1 MNKIGWLQLGAI
13 LTVSRIFS
21 EATTIPDT
29 NIVYGMQRYSV
40 IILSFVL
47 TFIACIPIFIIARK
61 YEGSG
66 FIELTASKSRWA
78 AIAFGIIYVIAS
90 LYIMTETTV
99 RLNYYATSTIFDSAP
114 AAVLLLFVAGV
125 CIYATV
131 KGLQALTRT
140 GIIVAAGFALLL
152 ILVVIALFPLVR
164 FNHLYPAFVERP
176 DSFLGEV
183 LSEFTQNCET
193 VIFAVLCRRVRKDAH
208 RSIYLYLPASC
219 AVLLL
224 MTFLYNTVLG
234 EYLTEVNFPFYTLSS
249 ISDISILQRLN
260 GVDVVIWLMAAI
272 VRLSLLAITIRE
284 IIRLI
289 TGKRTIALWSGIAAV
304 LITAGATYFL
314 TGSPE
319 LFRAFINIRETVIP
333 VIIIVAVLPL
343 TGLIIG
349 RKKYGK
355 KSEK

>member
-1 MNKIGWLQLGAI
+1 MNKIGWIQFGVI
-13 LTVSRIFS
+13 LTISRIFS

-40 IILSFVL
+40 IIISFIL
-47 TFIACIPIFIIARK
+47 TFLALVPMFIIAKK
-61 YEGSG
+61 YEGSD
-66 FIELTASKSRWA
+66 FIELAASKSRWA
-78 AIAFGIIYVIAS
+78 AIAFGVIYVIAS
-90 LYIMTETTV
+90 LYIMMETTV

-140 GIIVAAGFALLL
+140 GIIVAAGFFVLLF
-152 ILVVIALFPLVR
+152 LVVIALLPLIR
-164 FNHLYPAFVERP
+164 LSHLYPAFVERP

-183 LSEFTQNCET
+183 LSEFTQNCEA

-224 MTFLYNTVLG
+224 MTLLYNTVLG
-234 EYLTEVNFPFYTLSS
+234 EYLTEVNFPFYTLAS

-260 GVDVVIWLMAAI
+260 GVDVVVWLMAAI
-272 VRLSLLAITIRE
+272 IRLSLLSITIRE

-289 TGKRTIALWSGIAAV
+289 TGKRTLALWSGIAAI
-304 LITAGATYFL
+304 LLTAGATYFL

-319 LFRAFINIRETVIP
+319 LFRVFISIRETVIP

-343 TGLIIG
+343 TGLIMG
-349 RKKYGK
+349 RKSYEK
-355 KSEK
+355 K

>member
-1 MNKIGWLQLGAI
+1 MNKIGWIQLGAI

-29 NIVYGMQRYSV
+29 NVVYGMQRYSV
-40 IILSFVL
+40 IIVSFIL
-47 TFIACIPIFIIARK
+47 TFLALVPMLIISKK
-61 YEGSG
+61 YDGSG
-66 FIELTASKSRWA
+66 FIELTASRSKWA
-78 AIAFGIIYVIAS
+78 AIAFGVVYVIAS

-140 GIIVAAGFALLL
+140 GIIVAAGFFLLL
-152 ILVVIALFPLVR
+152 VLVVIALIPLIR
-164 FNHLYPAFVERP
+164 LSHLYPAFIERP
-176 DSFLGEV
+176 DSFLSEV
-183 LSEFTQNCET
+183 LSEFTQNCEA
-193 VIFAVLCRRVRKDAH
+193 VIFAILCRRVRKDAH
-208 RSIYLYLPASC
+208 KCIYLYLPASC
-219 AVLLL
+219 ALLLL

-234 EYLTEVNFPFYTLSS
+234 EYLTEVNFPFYTLAS
-249 ISDISILQRLN
+249 IADISILQRLN
-260 GVDVVIWLMAAI
+260 GVDVVVWLMAAI
-272 VRLSLLAITIRE
+272 IRLSLLSITIRE

-289 TGKRTIALWSGIAAV
+289 TGKRTLALWSGIAAI
-304 LITAGATYFL
+304 LLTSGATYFL

-319 LFRAFINIRETVIP
+319 LFRAFISIRETVIP

-343 TGLIIG
+343 TGLIMG
-349 RKKYGK
+349 RKKYEK
-355 KSEK
+355 K